1 MEKQYDKAM
10 RLIGNISADIAE
22 LGALLKAPKED
33 DLTEDEQK
41 QLQLGLLRLVIAVKE
56 FGK

>member
-1 MEKQYDKAM
+1 MERQYDKAM
-10 RLIGNISADIAE
+10 RLISNISTDIAE

-33 DLTEDEQK
+33 NLTEDEQK